1 MKRIIIFSLLFSSTL
16 FFMSCEMTKKSIS
29 EFNLFTIEND
39 KQLGKEVA
47 MEIESNPQEYPI
59 LDSAKNA
66 TAYKYLYDIRDR
78 ILNAGK
84 VELKNN
90 VACRLRIIH
99 DDQTKNA
106 FCTPGGYIYVYTG
119 LIKYLDYVRH
129 RILNSSKVEHTNYFA
144 WWYRIIDDDQPQ
156 NAFCAPGGYIYV
168 YTIVMKYLESEEQLA
183 GVLAHEIG
191 HADLRHSTRQMTK
204 LYGVETL
211 LNFLA
216 GDRALIKNLTTNI
229 IRLKFSRTHKTKA
242 DKASVTYLYATDYV
256 AAGGAKFFEKIE
268 AEGGVSVPEWLSTH
282 PSPDNRIEYFYN
294 QSTALGCTGT
304 ETYKAR
310 YQQLLRALPN

>member
-1 MKRIIIFSLLFSSTL
+1 MFSSIL
-16 FFMSCEMTKKSIS
+16 MLNGCGSTKKFMS

-39 KQLGKEVA
+39 RELGKQVA
-47 MEIESNPQEYPI
+47 MEIESNSKEYPI
-59 LDSAKNA
+59 LDSARYS
-66 TAYKYLYDIRDR
+66 TAYKYLYDMRNK
-78 ILNAGK
+78 ILNSGQ
-84 VELKNN
+84 VQHKNDF
-90 VACRLRIIH
+90 VWRLRIIH
-99 DDQTKNA
+99 DDNTKNA

-119 LIKYLDYVRH
+119 LMKYLD
-129 RILNSSKVEHTNYFA
+129 
-144 WWYRIIDDDQPQ
+144 
-156 NAFCAPGGYIYV
+156 
-168 YTIVMKYLESEEQLA
+168 SEEQLA

-216 GDRALIKNLTTNI
+216 GDRALIKDLTASI
-229 IRLKFSRTHKTKA
+229 IGLKFSRTHETEA
-242 DKASVTYLYATDYV
+242 DKASVTYLCATDYV